1 MAESI
6 DFKKGTQLV
15 LAPNRERVPP
25 LPPLTSLTPPHPTA
39 DYYAI
44 LGCPQTATVDELK
57 SAHIK
62 LALKFHPDM
71 AATATATTTGVPSS
85 SGAGGAEVLTL
96 TDRAERFREVSEA
109 WSVLSK
115 SETRSRYD
123 TFRQQ
128 QGGITTFRAD
138 GSTAGVPSEIP
149 LNYDTQRA
157 NFAAVRHAAS
167 SNWQEIKDKY
177 KTEKWQN
184 MPLSERK
191 SLRRRPAGSLL
202 GNIFF
207 LAVPTV
213 IVGYSAYSYWSSHFG
228 SEASKTRKKLPSAV
242 AATAK

>member
-1 MAESI
+1 M
-6 DFKKGTQLV
+6 
-15 LAPNRERVPP
+15 
-25 LPPLTSLTPPHPTA
+25 
-39 DYYAI
+39 
-44 LGCPQTATVDELK
+44 DELK

-71 AATATATTTGVPSS
+71 AATANTTNAAPSS
-85 SGAGGAEVLTL
+85 SGAGAELLTL

-123 TFRQQ
+123 TFRQR
-128 QGGITTFRAD
+128 QGGGMTTYRAD
-138 GSTAGVPSEIP
+138 GSAVGVPSEIP
-149 LNYDTQRA
+149 HNYDTQRA

-207 LAVPTV
+207 IAVPTV

-228 SEASKTRKKLPSAV
+228 PEAAKTRKKLPSAV
-242 AATAK
+242 TAAGK